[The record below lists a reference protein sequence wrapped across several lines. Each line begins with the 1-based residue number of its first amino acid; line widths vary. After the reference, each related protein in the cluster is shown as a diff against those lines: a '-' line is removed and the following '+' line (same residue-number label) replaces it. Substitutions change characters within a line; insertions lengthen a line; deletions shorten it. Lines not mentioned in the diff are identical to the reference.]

1 MLTPLLAALLGVLSF
16 SYCLRTLRDV
26 YARRRLPPEVD
37 AMELGLMQREIALKL
52 ALSLRSVQALS
63 RANLFA
69 GTGLAVWALTGGSA
83 HHLEAGLAFGLGLL
97 GWGACGEVARRVGH
111 VAKSH
116 RSGLRRSPAPGAAS
130 SNQQGDK
137 ARGTG

>member
-1 MLTPLLAALLGVLSF
+1 MTPLLAALLGVLSLL
-16 SYCLRTLRDV
+16 YCLRTLRDV
-26 YARRRLPPEVD
+26 HARQRLPPEVD
-37 AMELGLMQREIALKL
+37 AVELGLLKREVALKL
-52 ALSLRSVQALS
+52 ALSLRSVQALT

-97 GWGACGEVARRVGH
+97 GWGACGEVARRVGR
-111 VAKSH
+111 VAKP
-116 RSGLRRSPAPGAAS
+116 RRLGRRRSLPPAAAN

-137 ARGTG
+137 ARGTR